1 MAKSFTYER
10 QTQMADT
17 DAAGIVHF
25 ARLLCF
31 VEEAEHAWLREL
43 EYEIRPGSSDAL
55 QWPRVACSAEY
66 LYPVLPMQ
74 RIAVDLTVAEIGKR
88 SLTWDWTISGP
99 TDVCARGTMKIVCA
113 LREPTG
119 ITSRDLPDLLRNRLS
134 DS

>member
-1 MAKSFTYER
+1 VPKTFTYER
-10 QTQMADT
+10 QSQMADT

-43 EYEIRPGSSDAL
+43 EYEVRPGDSEAL

-66 LYPVLPMQ
+66 LHPVLPMQ
-74 RIAVDLTVAEIGKR
+74 HVSVELSVAEIGKR
-88 SLTWDWTISGP
+88 SLTWAWTLSGP
-99 TDVCARGTMKIVCA
+99 TELCARGTMKIVCA

-119 ITSRDLPDLLRNRLS
+119 IQSRDLPDLLRKRLS